1 MAKFSITSF
10 LKGINT
16 RVNKF
21 RIQSDESV
29 NSEDVDLSNLEIKP
43 QKGLDSSDSTF
54 DTIDYKFKGYNVT
67 DATAEKFTE
76 AGDYL
81 IKSYSNAD
89 AEFDRIW
96 YDSSGNSQGLVG
108 SLDLGVPA
116 QPSTPSSSIV
126 SSGSA
131 GGTAEAYSVV
141 KTSSYSSATVNSNA
155 VNSNY
160 DFLPSGS
167 ATNHTTSRQF
177 TLFQR

>member
-108 SLDLGVPA
+108 S
-116 QPSTPSSSIV
+116 
-126 SSGSA
+126 
-131 GGTAEAYSVV
+131 
-141 KTSSYSSATVNSNA
+141 
-155 VNSNY
+155 
-160 DFLPSGS
+160 
-167 ATNHTTSRQF
+167 
-177 TLFQR
+177 